1 MNTANIEDNWI
12 ETRYVWGRCLAKD
25 ARSIRELIRAFQ
37 SDSWPVS
44 SSPTPERK
52 SKRGRH

>member
-44 SSPTPERK
+44 SCPAPERK